1 MGGSWADDDIDI
13 ASISVPIERNK
24 HYSGGRD
31 PFGGHGG
38 RGGPSADV
46 YDGGPPYIVKL
57 TNLPVTCNDLFI
69 EDLFRSRY
77 MSFVKFK
84 ILIDPSADPFESH
97 IIRKIAFVELMSSQD
112 MNKALKWQDLY
123 YKASK
128 RVIVEFAEFDDFQH
142 SIAFN
147 QEHEAELN
155 QLLEDFLSGKSV
167 PQPDRSRNQHGSFSP
182 PKRHERLHNFPENA
196 FSRRA
201 GSRLGDN
208 HPSNDADSRTPPL
221 RKPNKSNPF
230 GGAKPVDVV
239 AKLHELD
246 DKLVAI
252 NHTTIKTV
260 GSEEHDS
267 NRPEEGHFNRK
278 PTANKPHGRRLSDEG
293 AKDRIAHHQKRGEL
307 RDIKGDA
314 RAAKDSGRG
323 FRHEEKTRTEDN
335 IEHSKDNENA
345 RQSPGPSLAELLS
358 SKKGNASDP
367 VSSRRSKTSNV
378 SAKQENV
385 KPVILKKK
393 TNDATVITP
402 PTVANDSTKQLGQDS
417 SNEAS
422 NREVEEIL
430 SQTASVSLSDGNKAE
445 ESTKQEKTQ
454 HEKDSS
460 SNKDKQNNNTEVSE
474 QKSVNGDASVTQTKT
489 AQDSY
494 RSLDRPNFKQYFAE
508 LDRKQSILKEK
519 SHRGGKA
526 HYDENTEHASGRR
539 RFSNSKDREH
549 FDVRGNERNSGEVYG
564 HHNDRGTR
572 GNKFGRGGGSGERR
586 YSNRGKS
593 PFRGHTGSRSY
604 ADSNEL
610 GREHRRRSSFKGA
623 NQDHVSPREESK
635 NDDHQVFQHTD
646 GEKASESTITREEDK
661 NKSKQNETEETDS
674 ADHASHPAEQN
685 NEDTHGPLG
694 RGRRGRGGSRV
705 SNRNGRGGSLR
716 GSGRRLT
723 RGFGRGAPRGGRSKT
738 RGHFEGDYPREREN
752 HVE

>member
-84 ILIDPSADPFESH
+84 ILIDPSTDPFESH
-97 IIRKIAFVELMSSQD
+97 IVRKIAFVELMSSQD

-128 RVIVEFAEFDDFQH
+128 RVIVEYAEFDDFQH

-147 QEHEAELN
+147 QEHEAELM
-155 QLLEDFLSGKSV
+155 QLLDDFLSGKSV
-167 PQPDRSRNQHGSFSP
+167 PQPDRSRNQHSSFSP
-182 PKRHERLHNFPENA
+182 PKRHERLHNFPDNT
-196 FSRRA
+196 FGRRT
-201 GSRLGDN
+201 GSRLGEN
-208 HPSNDADSRTPPL
+208 HPSNDPDSRTPPL

-230 GGAKPVDVV
+230 GVAKPVDVV

-267 NRPEEGHFNRK
+267 NRPEEGHSSRK
-278 PTANKPHGRRLSDEG
+278 PTPSRPQGRRLSEEG
-293 AKDRIAHHQKRGEL
+293 AKDRTAHHQKRGEL

-314 RAAKDSGRG
+314 RAIKDSGRG
-323 FRHEEKTRTEDN
+323 FRHEEKARTEDST
-335 IEHSKDNENA
+335 EHAKDNENA

-402 PTVANDSTKQLGQDS
+402 PTVANDSTKQLGEG
-417 SNEAS
+417 SNNETS
-422 NREVEEIL
+422 NKEVEEIL
-430 SQTASVSLSDGNKAE
+430 NQTANVSLSDGNKAE
-445 ESTKQEKTQ
+445 ESTNQEKTQ
-454 HEKDSS
+454 HEKDSL
-460 SNKDKQNNNTEVSE
+460 SNKDEKNNNTEVFE

-489 AQDSY
+489 AQDPY

-519 SHRGGKA
+519 SHRGGKS

-549 FDVRGNERNSGEVYG
+549 FDVRGNERNSGEAHGY
-564 HHNDRGTR
+564 HNDRGTR

-604 ADSNEL
+604 ADPNEP

-623 NQDHVSPREESK
+623 NQDHISSREDSK
-635 NDDHQVFQHTD
+635 NVDHQISQKTD
-646 GEKASESTITREEDK
+646 GEKASESTVSREEDK
-661 NKSKQNETEETDS
+661 SKSKQNGTEETDS
-674 ADHASHPAEQN
+674 ADHASHPVEQN

-694 RGRRGRGGSRV
+694 RGRRGRGGSRG

-716 GSGRRLT
+716 GSGRGLT
-723 RGFGRGAPRGGRSKT
+723 RGFGRGAPRGGRPKT
-738 RGHFEGDYPREREN
+738 RGHFEGDYPKEREN